1 MANSGHAESNDV
13 VAVLTDSRGFD
24 TYYLND
30 RYETWYG
37 ADKTFAHRL
46 GRRLLLERA
55 PPVDTVHIPDHFR
68 SGTIENNLLRLG
80 LCDPSY
86 VVLCDG
92 IWETLLNRELL
103 IDYVTEQIRE
113 SALGDPDPLR
123 LEVSHQAV
131 TELFLAGKLA
141 ISPALYAARI
151 GRIVSY
157 FARRRRAVCWLSLL
171 VPSPDHKDGI
181 HYAGDYKC
189 LPGWGR
195 CLEAV
200 NQSVKEMLLLWGA
213 TYVDLQ
219 ALMAASG
226 GETACL
232 LDQWHFTEAF
242 HQRVADSLYA
252 LVTAALDAAPLA
264 PDHASHAAI
273 VPGKAGGGAL
283 VVIGDAAQ
291 AWCRQVEGRF
301 DANPVSLGDA
311 ARLEAATIVL
321 VDPVEKRDETAR
333 DLLDRCPPST
343 IVIYPEEIDGIENP
357 PPSTAR
363 ATPRGG
369 ER

>member
-1 MANSGHAESNDV
+1 MTISGQAESNDV

-24 TYYLND
+24 TYFLND

-46 GRRLLLERA
+46 GRRLLLEREA
-55 PPVDTVHIPDHFR
+55 STDTVHIPDHFR

-103 IDYVTEQIRE
+103 IDYVAEQIRDA
-113 SALGDPDPLR
+113 ALGDPDPLR

-131 TELFLAGKLA
+131 TDLFLADKLA
-141 ISPALYAARI
+141 ISPTRYAERI

-157 FARRRRAVCWLSLL
+157 FVRRRRTVCWLSLL

-189 LPGWGR
+189 LPEWGR

-200 NQSVKEMLLLWGA
+200 NQRVREMLLLWGA

-226 GETACL
+226 GESACL

-242 HQRVADSLYA
+242 HQRVADTLYA
-252 LVTAALDAAPLA
+252 LVSAELDAVPLA
-264 PDHASHAAI
+264 SDHASHAAI
-273 VPGKAGGGAL
+273 VPGKPGGGAL
-283 VVIGDAAQ
+283 MVTGDEAQ
-291 AWCRQVEGRF
+291 AWCEQVVGRF

-311 ARLEAATIVL
+311 ACLDAATIVL
-321 VDPVEKRDETAR
+321 VEPVEKRDETAR
-333 DLLDRCPPST
+333 DLLDKCPSST

-357 PPSTAR
+357 PPSTAQ